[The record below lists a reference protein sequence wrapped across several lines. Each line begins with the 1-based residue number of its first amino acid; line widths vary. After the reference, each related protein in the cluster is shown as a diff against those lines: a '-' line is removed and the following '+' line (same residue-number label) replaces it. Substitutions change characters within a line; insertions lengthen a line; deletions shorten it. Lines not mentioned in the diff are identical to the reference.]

1 MNSPDLYFTKTAIK
15 SFKSI
20 IAHTQETSL
29 IAAEKLR
36 AKIFHKL
43 RSVRHHPD
51 QGSKPVLFEG
61 IQGSY
66 RLATALHVKIYYKV
80 EDGRLVIL
88 EMILDK

>member
-1 MNSPDLYFTKTAIK
+1 MNSSDLYFTSTAVK
-15 SFKSI
+15 SFKEI

-43 RSVRHHPD
+43 RSIRHHPE
-51 QGSKPVLFEG
+51 QGSKAVIFEG
-61 IQGSY
+61 LQGNY
-66 RLATALHVKIYYKV
+66 RLATALHVKIYFKV
-80 EDGRLVIL
+80 EEDRMVIL

>member
-1 MNSPDLYFTKTAIK
+1 MNSSDLYFTKTAVK
-15 SFKSI
+15 SFKEI

-43 RSVRHHPD
+43 RSIRHHPE
-51 QGSKPVLFEG
+51 QGSKAVIFEG
-61 IQGSY
+61 LQGNY
-66 RLATALHVKIYYKV
+66 RLATALHVKIYFKV
-80 EDGRLVIL
+80 EEDRMVIL